1 MAERKTDPVRGVL
14 EVGGRKSQR
23 IFHERF
29 YASPDL
35 APFIEHF
42 WTVRWDLTGDPP
54 QAVSTLPHPVVHFVM
69 DSGNEAQVSGPTR
82 ARFQR
87 ELRDE
92 GCVFAVKFR
101 PGGFRPFLGG
111 PVSALADRVLPACDV
126 FGAEASALA
135 AAVWAAVTVEER
147 IERTE
152 SFLRERVAEPD
163 PTVELVSR
171 LVDEIARE
179 PGITKVQDVVS
190 RAGVGMRSLQR
201 IFSEYV
207 GVSPKWVLQRYRL
220 HEAAD
225 RLAKEGTDLATLALD
240 LGYSDQAHFVRDFR
254 LVVGETPGSYARK
267 TRQTSDP
274 RSREETEC

>member
-135 AAVWAAVTVEER
+135 AAVWAAVDVR
-147 IERTE
+147 STE
-152 SFLRERVAEPD
+152 SRGDGVLAPRVPN
-163 PTVELVSR
+163 
-171 LVDEIARE
+171 
-179 PGITKVQDVVS
+179 
-190 RAGVGMRSLQR
+190 
-201 IFSEYV
+201 
-207 GVSPKWVLQRYRL
+207 
-220 HEAAD
+220 
-225 RLAKEGTDLATLALD
+225 GTP
-240 LGYSDQAHFVRDFR
+240 S
-254 LVVGETPGSYARK
+254 
-267 TRQTSDP
+267 
-274 RSREETEC
+274 